1 MRRISVLSSLVC
13 IFLVAIYFLGG
24 VTDMYAFKIFIGMFG
39 GAFVLS
45 TSCVIYKANNDRKEK
60 AQTKLGE
67 Q

>member
-1 MRRISVLSSLVC
+1 MAS
-13 IFLVAIYFLGG
+13 YFLGG

-45 TSCVIYKANNDRKEK
+45 TSYVIYEANKDRKEK